1 MPQTL
6 QKSTADTPPSL
17 DDLYELVKDD
27 LGRVNQLILDRME
40 SQVPLIPALAGHL
53 VASGGKRLRPLLTL
67 ASARL
72 CGYKGEKHIALAACV
87 EFIHTATL
95 LHDDV
100 VDEST
105 LRRGKASANA
115 LWGNQASVL
124 VGDFLFSRSFQLMV
138 EQGSLEVLEI
148 LAKASATISEGE
160 VLQLTASHSLD
171 LSRGQYLEVVA
182 SKTAAL
188 FEAACEIVP
197 VLQNAPASQ
206 RKALAAYGLSIG
218 IAFQLMDDVLDY
230 SASQEK
236 LGKTIGDDLREGK
249 ITLPVILAYE
259 AGGSDEK
266 NLWQR
271 LFEDRGEEALKIACS
286 LLQKHGA
293 LNSAVKEANRY
304 VQEAIRV
311 LETFDPSSCR
321 EALRQVALFVTAR
334 GY

>member
-1 MPQTL
+1 MPPTL
-6 QKSTADTPPSL
+6 QKSSVEPAPSL

-27 LGRVNQLILDRME
+27 LEHVNRLILHRMA
-40 SQVPLIPALAGHL
+40 SQVPLIPTLAGHL

-72 CGYKGEKHIALAACV
+72 CGYGGEKHIALAACV

-100 VDEST
+100 VDESL
-105 LRRGKASANA
+105 LRRGQASANA

-138 EQGSLEVLEI
+138 EQGSLEVLKI
-148 LAKASATISEGE
+148 LAEASATISEGE
-160 VLQLTASHSLD
+160 VLQLTTSYSLD
-171 LSRGQYLEVVA
+171 LSKEQYLEVVA

-188 FEAACEIVP
+188 FEAACKIVP
-197 VLQNAPASQ
+197 VLHNAPEHQ
-206 RKALAAYGLSIG
+206 RQALAAYGLSLG

-271 LFEDRGEEALKIACS
+271 LFEDRDEEALKIACS
-286 LLQKHGA
+286 LLQKHNA
-293 LNSAVKEANRY
+293 LDHAVREADRY
-304 VQEAIRV
+304 VREAIRA
-311 LETFDPSSCR
+311 LEIFESSPCR
-321 EALRQVALFVTAR
+321 DALHRVALFVTAR